1 MIKLTPFKLLL
12 FIKNYLY
19 HDNEKKLRAV
29 LPGLEE
35 RCAVFALLPGLKER
49 RTVFAILPGLEERP
63 VVFILLPGLEE
74 SCGVFEFLPD
84 LAERG
89 AVFALLPGLEER
101 RPVLSVED
109 STRAA
114 ALAQHSKYLC
124 KKVYYKSDSCHKGCN
139 KDAESLHVKQQHQ
152 EPTSQET

>member
-1 MIKLTPFKLLL
+1 VVFAL
-12 FIKNYLY
+12 
-19 HDNEKKLRAV
+19 

-35 RCAVFALLPGLKER
+35 RCAVFVLLPSLEERCAVFAVLPDQEERCAVFALLPDLKEGR
-49 RTVFAILPGLEERP
+49 
-63 VVFILLPGLEE
+63 VVFVLLPSLE
-74 SCGVFEFLPD
+74 
-84 LAERG
+84 ERG

-124 KKVYYKSDSCHKGCN
+124 KKAYYKSASCHEDCN
-139 KDAESLHVKQQHQ
+139 IGDESLHVKQLRQ
-152 EPTSQET
+152 EPRDKKQKY